1 MIIKD
6 DDNNNDNA
14 NNDNGDQTIIIF
26 QIRHFREPIVR
37 EKRGFRLLLMCR
49 CIVIDVL
56 MLQYY

>member
-26 QIRHFREPIVR
+26 QIRHFREPIAR
-37 EKRGFRLLLMCR
+37 EKTTFSAFPHMQ
-49 CIVIDVL
+49 V
-56 MLQYY
+56 YSY